1 MFQDITL
8 AELGQLRTTLYSAGH
23 KFAEVAH
30 QLGQEGLALP
40 PLSAEHDEVWARRAP
55 FADLMED
62 MYGMAEQT
70 EGSPARL
77 FGNPYEV
84 ACDRFERINRNRA
97 TIIAGAQ
104 ATIEWAEQEWAAAQ
118 AELARYESQPG
129 IPLPQYR
136 QHTSAA
142 QLRMAAGF
150 ADAAP
155 FPGEWDFAAPA
166 KSARLDG

>member
-1 MFQDITL
+1 MFQDITP
-8 AELGQLRTTLYSAGH
+8 AELGQLRTKLYSAGH
-23 KFAEVAH
+23 KFSEVAH

-84 ACDRFERINRNRA
+84 ARDRFERINRNRA

-104 ATIEWAEQEWAAAQ
+104 ATIEWAEQEWADAQ
-118 AELARYESQPG
+118 GELARFESSPG

-136 QHTSAA
+136 
-142 QLRMAAGF
+142 G
-150 ADAAP
+150 
-155 FPGEWDFAAPA
+155 GWDFAKAA
-166 KSARLDG
+166 MSVQIND